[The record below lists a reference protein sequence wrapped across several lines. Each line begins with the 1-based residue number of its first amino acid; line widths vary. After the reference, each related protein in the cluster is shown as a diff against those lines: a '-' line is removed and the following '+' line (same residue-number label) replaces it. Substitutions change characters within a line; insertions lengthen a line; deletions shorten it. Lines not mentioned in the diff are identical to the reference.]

1 MDRMAWGENCVLRGD
16 VREGPLALAEF
27 AADLNPVRTGEAAS
41 VYGLPN
47 LFFDR
52 TYVTENLQ
60 RLVRDVLQ
68 RLAGRGGTPVIRV
81 QVAYGGGKTHAL
93 IALLHLAEGGD
104 GLEAHPS
111 VQAFMG
117 FSGLNRLPKARVA
130 LLPFDK
136 FGVVE
141 GFSAVAPDGS
151 QKRVKTPWGALAYQL
166 AGTDGLDKLSEHEER
181 NIPPAEELLVEL
193 LGAPKESDLSTLIL
207 MDETLMYI
215 RGAVTADRERL
226 PILQDFFQTL
236 TQAVRSVEGAALVA
250 SIISSDMVADDRTSI
265 ECMNVL
271 NQVFRRVEETTEP
284 VTGDDI
290 PELLRRRLFESV
302 DTGNQRRAIVDR
314 LATAMQRLPLRASR
328 WNQSA
333 KERLLESYPF
343 HPDLLEVF
351 YQKWTGLSTFH
362 RTRGVLRMFAIAL
375 RDAEGRDASAFVGAG
390 ALLGSDGEL
399 SEAVR
404 ELIETCDEGNQ
415 WTPILSGE
423 LDRARGIQEE
433 HPLLRRHREVEQTVI
448 ATFLHSQPSGQKAEE
463 SDLYGLLAH
472 AEIDP
477 LSVED
482 GLVKWRES
490 SWFLRENDRSW
501 SLGTVP
507 NLTKMHFEAM
517 RSVSA
522 EQINAELL
530 QRIKTVKLGQTGDN
544 IAVHARPD
552 SPNDISD
559 NADFHF
565 VIAAPDL
572 TATAGEEV
580 SDSLKSYFART
591 YKNHVIILAPDQ
603 ARLARVRHSIRNV
616 LAWQAIENGDEMDS
630 LSDSQKTQ
638 LSQRKREDEHSIS
651 DSVKSAYSVLI
662 ALDEDGK
669 VEARQLTG
677 TEPAFER
684 VKAFLEEEERLL
696 TTSLDPDLLQLGS
709 YLELWSDDETSKP
722 VQGLYGMFASLPRLP
737 KLLSRQVFL
746 DTLRRGVAEGKIVL
760 RDVRGDGSQ
769 NTYWRRAPDDE
780 LLWQR
785 GAEIVPVEHAE
796 LYRLEPEL
804 LRPKAIPELWEDDAF
819 PLKVS
824 AILECFNGEE
834 APKLASDAILFGA
847 VKSAIEARFVMGRHR
862 GEDYIGEDV
871 INSIIDADWEVLPSP
886 APIRGSELTPHS
898 LPEAWEDGTS
908 TVGKVT
914 AELAEQRGAIP
925 SWVLIKVAV
934 DQGVSARLFEIT
946 TDNWPCAV
954 HEADRVGLR
963 VSEEPM
969 RLEPGEIAAV
979 IPATSGSVAL
989 GWIKEKLESTKDIP
1003 IPDDVFR
1010 DAVNEALNRK
1020 LIVSDGQPVDDY
1032 YQTRVREPDWV
1043 RHSESRLTE
1052 TQIQDFAE
1060 RIGNLSEIAPELE
1073 FQFRLSISTEGDR
1086 PSDEV
1091 FEELNEV
1098 LGEVAESLK
1107 FGSDGS

>member
-1 MDRMAWGENCVLRGD
+1 M
-16 VREGPLALAEF
+16 
-27 AADLNPVRTGEAAS
+27 
-41 VYGLPN
+41 
-47 LFFDR
+47 
-52 TYVTENLQ
+52 
-60 RLVRDVLQ
+60 
-68 RLAGRGGTPVIRV
+68 IRV

>member
-1032 YQTRVREPDWV
+1032 YQTRVRAA
-1043 RHSESRLTE
+1043 R
-1052 TQIQDFAE
+1052 
-1060 RIGNLSEIAPELE
+1060 
-1073 FQFRLSISTEGDR
+1073 
-1086 PSDEV
+1086 
-1091 FEELNEV
+1091 
-1098 LGEVAESLK
+1098 LGEAILNHA
-1107 FGSDGS
+1107 